1 MLGIK
6 NILHESNNA
15 KNKQFSLGILTNT
28 LWPVNYTNHK
38 SEIIHDKL
46 KQNQNKL
53 NPEKLKKQNTKITFC
68 TTQIPTRR
76 VKNDVQKII
85 PSSISQHKYFIC
97 TKCSNLFS
105 NSWSMKAIEI
115 VRTDLSAFL
124 CSKSSNTFNTKSCTN
139 YDTCS
144 VQTTNFRTR

>member
-85 PSSISQHKYFIC
+85 TSSISQHKSFIC
-97 TKCSNLFS
+97 TKVFEPFLKFLEHEININREDGSLNFS
-105 NSWSMKAIEI
+105 
-115 VRTDLSAFL
+115 L
-124 CSKSSNTFNTKSCTN
+124 
-139 YDTCS
+139 
-144 VQTTNFRTR
+144 